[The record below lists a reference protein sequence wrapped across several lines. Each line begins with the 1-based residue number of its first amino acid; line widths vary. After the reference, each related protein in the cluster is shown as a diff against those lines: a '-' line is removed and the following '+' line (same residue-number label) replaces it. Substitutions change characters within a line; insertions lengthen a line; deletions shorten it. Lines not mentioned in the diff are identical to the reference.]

1 MPARLQIFKWGLGYY
16 APIVSPPAISVA
28 VMLLLMVAMPIMP
41 ITSMLTTVVLATAVV
56 STAVVPAQ
64 EIFEKAHGARPSS
77 IGDISTS
84 KR

>member
-16 APIVSPPAISVA
+16 APIVCPTAISIA
-28 VMLLLMVAMPIMP
+28 VMLLLMVAMP
-41 ITSMLTTVVLATAVV
+41 ITSMLTTVVLATAVI

-77 IGDISTS
+77 TGDINTS

>member
-1 MPARLQIFKWGLGYY
+1 
-16 APIVSPPAISVA
+16 
-28 VMLLLMVAMPIMP
+28 MLLLMVAMPIMP
-41 ITSMLTTVVLATAVV
+41 ITSMLTTVVLATTVV

>member
-16 APIVSPPAISVA
+16 APIVSPTTISIA

-41 ITSMLTTVVLATAVV
+41 ITSMLTTVVLATSVV

-64 EIFEKAHGARPSS
+64 EIFEKAHGTRPSS
-77 IGDISTS
+77 MGDINTS